1 MNYINY
7 AAIISSIIIIIGLL
21 PISIIRPRNSDLIII
36 IPTIIIISLLFSFI
50 PSIGDRLYYDDFCSN
65 YKYFNY
71 LSPSEFGIIY
81 KIYTFFPCLT
91 STLLNIN
98 FSLIFDIF
106 FGISLSIIF
115 FKVKISNSLSLFIIT
130 SSLPVCLFATFRL
143 GIAYSLLILFFAD
156 SKKNIKTM
164 TSIPKTFII
173 GLTHFSGF
181 ILFLPLIGSKF
192 SISSIFNLKIK
203 KAFLFS
209 LILITIII
217 SIFYLFKFLPLAA
230 ISLKF
235 FERLNSTDSGSTGL
249 KSILI
254 IFFSLAILFRKN
266 IDEETKTYFFIVG
279 LISFSLIF
287 LNSIARLNGFLL
299 MMTSITISKLKFKI
313 LKMPN
318 LQILNIFS
326 IAFLIFNPLFI
337 FNNI

>member
-7 AAIISSIIIIIGLL
+7 VAIISSIIIIIGLL

-50 PSIGDRLYYDDFCSN
+50 PSIGDRLYYDNFCSN
-65 YKYFNY
+65 FKYFNY
-71 LSPSEFGIIY
+71 LTASEFGIIY

-98 FSLIFDIF
+98 FSIIFDIF

-115 FKVKISNSLSLFIIT
+115 FKVKISNSLSLFILT

-143 GIAYSLLILFFAD
+143 GIAYSILILFFAD
-156 SKKNIKTM
+156 SKKNIKTI

-181 ILFLPLIGSKF
+181 ILLVPLIGSKF

-209 LILITIII
+209 LIFITIAV

-230 ISLKF
+230 IFLKF
-235 FERLNSTDSGSTGL
+235 FERLNTTNSGSTGL
-249 KSILI
+249 KSIVV

-326 IAFLIFNPLFI
+326 IVFLIFNPLFI